1 MKLIQLARLCAGFFL
16 LCLLGACATPQTTR
30 LLISEP
36 GFHPRAAQL
45 NVPFVAQQESTCGP
59 TALAMVLQAHGKT
72 VDMPRL
78 LNQGMLPERSGTLQ
92 IEMLAMTRR
101 QGLLAYR
108 LDPDM
113 ARLLSEV
120 SQGHS
125 PIVLVNLSF
134 NWWPRWHY
142 VVVTGFDLDKKI
154 IRVHSAGEANQEWSL
169 STFER
174 LWARSDYWAYL
185 AMGPKEWPVGVDENR
200 YVKAAI
206 DLERGVGL
214 NAAGWAYQQA
224 LEKWPQN
231 LSALVGQGNFAYQQG
246 NKQEAS
252 VYYRKAIDA
261 NPDSKTAAN
270 NLAQTLLDL
279 GELSEARQWAERAI
293 SLGAGASAEE
303 TLLAIQQKQAALR
316 NH

>member
-1 MKLIQLARLCAGFFL
+1 M
-16 LCLLGACATPQTTR
+16 TR
-30 LLISEP
+30 LLESKPIFE
-36 GFHPRAAQL
+36 PRAVQL
-45 NVPFVAQQESTCGP
+45 NVPFVAQVESTCGP
-59 TALAMVLQAHGKT
+59 TALAMVLEAHGKT
-72 VDMPRL
+72 VDMPTL
-78 LNQGMLPERSGTLQ
+78 LNQGLLPERAGTLQ

-108 LDPDM
+108 LDPDL

-120 SQGHS
+120 AQGRS

-174 LWARSDYWAYL
+174 LWARSDYWAFV
-185 AMGPKEWPVGVDENR
+185 AIGPKEWPVGVDESR

-214 NAAGWAYQQA
+214 NATEWAYQQA
-224 LEKWPQN
+224 LEKWPEN

-246 NKQEAS
+246 RKQEAG
-252 VYYRKAIDA
+252 VFYRKAIMTH
-261 NPDSKTAAN
+261 PDSKTAAN

-279 GELSEARQWAERAI
+279 GELAEARQWAERAI
-293 SLGAGASAEE
+293 SLGAGASAQE
-303 TLLAIQQKQAALR
+303 TLLAIQQKEAALR